1 MVTVDKVYLRK
12 RDTFSEGFTTMK
24 SMDGSWIIFIMMKKS
39 TWFI

>member
-24 SMDGSWIIFIMMKKS
+24 SMTDLGKS
-39 TWFI
+39 SS